1 MSSDYD
7 PRLQALFAEAREA
20 FDREA
25 FTRRVMAQVDA
36 GRRRTLAIW
45 AIAAVLTMVVLVF
58 LAAPV
63 FTALRLVT
71 ELLPVSVVEIEND
84 WAKQLLAPVN
94 SVAALIA
101 VLALAVRKF
110 YRRIFG

>member
-1 MSSDYD
+1 MSSDFD
-7 PRLQALFAEAREA
+7 PRLQALFAEARKA

-25 FTRRVMAQVDA
+25 FTRDVMAQIDA
-36 GRRRTLAIW
+36 GRRRTVVVW
-45 AIAAVLTMVVLVF
+45 AVAATVTVVVLIF

-63 FTALRLVT
+63 LTALRLVT
-71 ELLPVSVVEIEND
+71 ELLPVSVVEIQSD
-84 WAKQLLAPVN
+84 WMKQLLAPVN

-101 VLALAVRKF
+101 VLALGIRKF